1 MDKKLLALIVGFI
14 IITIALGYLLYRI
27 FFAPPKIDPEA
38 TTTTTG
44 EAGQFP
50 ASGEGSVDT
59 GSAGSGTSDLPTI
72 GTVPGGGGIDFDDD
86 DTFFEEDINIEQV
99 IESPL
104 VGVQKDSIGA
114 AKFYNEG
121 DGKFYRLMDD
131 GTAQPLSDEVFYE
144 VQKVTW
150 SPTKN
155 ESIIEY
161 PDGSN
166 IYYNFTTKK
175 QVTLPQHWQEFTF
188 SDDGS
193 QIASK
198 SMGFSPE
205 NRWLVTSDPDGNNV
219 KAVEPMGKN
228 AYKVIMDWSPNK
240 QVVALSRTGE
250 VLGNDRQEVLLVGL
264 HGENFKSIIV
274 EGRDLKTKWSTSGDK
289 LLHSVYSSRS
299 NFQPELWIVNAQGDN
314 IGTGR
319 KLLNVNTWADKCTF
333 ADDRFVYCG
342 VPTDLSKGSGF
353 VPELADNTPD
363 KLYKIDTQ
371 TGLKKEIIMD
381 KPHTI
386 DNLFLDDKGDK
397 IYFTDKNQD
406 GLFNVEL

>member
-1 MDKKLLALIVGFI
+1 MDKKRIALIVGFL
-14 IITIALGYLLYRI
+14 IITILLGYLLYRI
-27 FFAPPKIDPEA
+27 FFATKTVDIGTGTSPS
-38 TTTTTG
+38 G

-50 ASGEGSVDT
+50 ASGEGSGVIEQGEGGAVT
-59 GSAGSGTSDLPTI
+59 LPTV
-72 GTVPGGGGIDFDDD
+72 GTVPG
-86 DTFFEEDINIEQV
+86 TETNFEENINVVEEDTNVNLLVDATV
-99 IESPL
+99 ISP
-104 VGVQKDSIGA
+104 QKDSVGV
-114 AKFYNEG
+114 AKFYNQE

-131 GTAQPLSDEVFYE
+131 GVVKPLSDQVFYE
-144 VQKVTW
+144 VQNATW

-166 IYYNFTTKK
+166 IYYNFDTKK

-188 SDDGS
+188 SNTGDK
-193 QIASK
+193 IASK

-205 NRWLVTSDPDGNNV
+205 NRWLVTSDPDGNN
-219 KAVEPMGKN
+219 ATAIEAMGTN

-250 VLGNDRQEVLLVGL
+250 ILGNDRQEVLLVGL
-264 HGENFKSIIV
+264 NGENFKSIIV
-274 EGRDLKTKWSTSGDK
+274 EGRDLKTEWSPSGDK

-299 NFQPELWIVNAQGDN
+299 NFQPELWIVNAQGDS

-333 ADDRFVYCG
+333 ADDRFIYCG
-342 VPTDLSKGSGF
+342 VPTSLPNGSGF
-353 VPELADNTPD
+353 VPELTNSIPD

-381 KPHTI
+381 VPHTI
-386 DNLFLDDKGDK
+386 DTLFLDKSGKK
-397 IYFTDKNQD
+397 IYFTDKSQA